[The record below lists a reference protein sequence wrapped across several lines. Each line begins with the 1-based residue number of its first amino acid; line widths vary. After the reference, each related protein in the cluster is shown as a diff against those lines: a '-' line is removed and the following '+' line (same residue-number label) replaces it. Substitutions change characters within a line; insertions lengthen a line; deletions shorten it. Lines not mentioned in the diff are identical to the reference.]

1 MSTPHRERPAGA
13 GPLVAADDATIV
25 SRRGFLLAAA
35 AVAPALA
42 AGRLVAQDMPGAS
55 MEGDGYVPV
64 SRPAR
69 PGAQPSMTPNERD
82 ALERRLA
89 CPCPCTLDVF
99 TCRTSMPTCGFSPR
113 IHRDVQG
120 LVNGGYSAEEIMAT
134 FKDAYGEHILMA
146 PTKQGFNLVGWF
158 APFTLIGAG
167 AVGILVL
174 LRSWRRPA
182 QAAAQPQVHPIGVD
196 ASADELARLEA
207 AVRRDEP

>member
-1 MSTPHRERPAGA
+1 MTRPADDVVV
-13 GPLVAADDATIV
+13 PTADASSV
-25 SRRGFLLAAA
+25 SRRGFLVAAA
-35 AVAPALA
+35 AVAPALV
-42 AGRLVAQDMPGAS
+42 AGRLLAQDVPGAS

-89 CPCPCTLDVF
+89 CPCPCTLDIF

-113 IHRDVQG
+113 IHRDVMG
-120 LVNGGYSAEEIMAT
+120 LVDGGYSAQEIMAT

-158 APFTLIGAG
+158 APATLITAG

-182 QAAAQPQVHPIGVD
+182 HASVQSQVHPIGVE
-196 ASADELARLEA
+196 ASDDELARLEA
-207 AVRRDEP
+207 AVRHDEP

>member
-1 MSTPHRERPAGA
+1 
-13 GPLVAADDATIV
+13 
-25 SRRGFLLAAA
+25 
-35 AVAPALA
+35 
-42 AGRLVAQDMPGAS
+42 

-64 SRPAR
+64 SRPAK
-69 PGAQPSMTPNERD
+69 PGAEPTMTPNERD
-82 ALERRLA
+82 ALERQLA
-89 CPCPCTLDVF
+89 CPCPCTLDIF

-113 IHRDVQG
+113 IHRDVLG
-120 LVNGGYSAEEIMAT
+120 LVEGGYSAQEIMAT

-158 APFTLIGAG
+158 APATLIGAG

-182 QAAAQPQVHPIGVD
+182 HAAAHAQVHPIGVE
-196 ASADELARLEA
+196 ASDDELARLEA